1 MAGLSRA
8 KAAREARRAA
18 QFSKFRFHQLNLI
31 PLVDTFV
38 SIVFFALTTQTLG
51 ELAPVASG
59 VNLPEARVGN
69 PAYKQ
74 LTLAISSSPARITF
88 ADRPIMTIQQ
98 AASAVSNVPSQPL
111 LIPAL
116 YTPLKA
122 VADSI
127 RQARGLRADQSVDIP
142 LAIQGDK
149 QMRYDLLSRVL
160 QTARLA
166 GFKSLTLQV
175 HHTTPEG
182 GAGTGQ
188 TT

>member
-31 PLVDTFV
+31 PLVDTMV

-69 PAYKQ
+69 AAYKQ

-88 ADRPIMTIQQ
+88 ADRPIMTVQQ
-98 AASAVSNVPSQPL
+98 AAAVSNDPKNPL

-127 RQARGLRADQSVDIP
+127 RQARNLGANQSVDIP

-175 HHTTPEG
+175 HHTTEG
-182 GAGTGQ
+182 AVGTGQ